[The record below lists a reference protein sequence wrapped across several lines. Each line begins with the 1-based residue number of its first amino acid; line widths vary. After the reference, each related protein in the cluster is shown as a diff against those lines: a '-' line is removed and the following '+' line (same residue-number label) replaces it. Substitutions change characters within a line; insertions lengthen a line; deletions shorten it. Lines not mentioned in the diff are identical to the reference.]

1 MNFAQRFTLVLLAAF
16 FLSSVITSLVALVCA
31 SPLLRSRD
39 GVSAREAGALALYRL
54 MPAGAALALTLLV
67 LGPGYFAHEQ
77 RAYAEG
83 SGAALFALAAGGLA
97 LLLWSAARLAHA
109 ARRAS
114 ALRRAWLAQAAPIDL
129 PGAGMPAYAIDLPFP
144 LVAVLG
150 IFRPTLFVS
159 RVVLG
164 TCSPAEMAS
173 IVEHERAHVRR
184 RDNAVRLL
192 MDAAPDL
199 LGLTRLPA
207 AVAAA
212 WHRAVE
218 QRADDAARRRLD
230 LAAALVKIARVAG
243 AAPGVAHA
251 AAAAPGRDLP
261 ASALYRGESAALI
274 GDRVRRLVDGRP
286 DAHPARAAAIRAAA
300 AAVGAVITG
309 LALTGAASRAAHAVL
324 EVTVSRLP

>member
-16 FLSSVITSLVALVCA
+16 FLSSVITSLIALVCA

-77 RAYAEG
+77 RADAEG

-199 LGLTRLPA
+199 LSLTRLPA
-207 AVAAA
+207 AIAAA

-230 LAAALVKIARVAG
+230 LAAALVKIARVA
-243 AAPGVAHA
+243 
-251 AAAAPGRDLP
+251 AAAPALDLP